1 MPNSAADS
9 ACSPAFLRENAP
21 ARLAPNPARDGRGK
35 GRVLLADDSHV
46 ARTFVSRLMEL
57 AGYVVDVAG
66 DGRAGALAV
75 CTGDY
80 DLVLLDLQMPGMNG
94 TEAAAA
100 IRAAGL
106 TVPIIA
112 LTASTD
118 ARDPLACVQAGMNGF
133 LCKPF
138 TMAAF
143 EAEWERVRSR
153 LAQGTARPAVPAPA

>member
-1 MPNSAADS
+1 MHQTAVNLSTQGSVRGSAPTG
-9 ACSPAFLRENAP
+9 CAP
-21 ARLAPNPARDGRGK
+21 HPGGERR

-57 AGYVVDVAG
+57 AGYAVDVAC
-66 DGRAGALAV
+66 DGRSGALAV

-80 DLVLLDLQMPGMNG
+80 DLVLLDLQMPVMSG

-118 ARDPLACVQAGMNGF
+118 ARDPQACAHAGMNGF
-133 LCKPF
+133 LAKPF
-138 TMAAF
+138 TLAAF
-143 EAEWERVRSR
+143 EAEWERVRSGSAACTPR
-153 LAQGTARPAVPAPA
+153 RDAAAPV